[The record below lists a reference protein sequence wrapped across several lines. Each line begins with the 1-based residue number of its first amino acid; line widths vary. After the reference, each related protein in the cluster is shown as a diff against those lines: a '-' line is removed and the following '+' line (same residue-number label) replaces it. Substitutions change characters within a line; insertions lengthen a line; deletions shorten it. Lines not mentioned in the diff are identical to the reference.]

1 MKPVIDISGPMG
13 NAFCLLGLASRYA
26 KDLNKDAKKIKE
38 EMTSG
43 DYENLLFVFEREF
56 GDYVTIYRGDY

>member
-13 NAFCLLGLASRYA
+13 NAFCLLGLASQYA
-26 KDLNKDAKKIKE
+26 KDLNKDSEKIKE